1 MNKTKRII
9 ISAIITFVV
18 VAIAF
23 YVVLPPINPQS
34 IDFWGFVAFAAI
46 LFGVCNGLIDYKCNG
61 SKGAN
66 KFKTKNKI
74 KKDPFYVVVTVVA
87 IIPIAVILIGNII
100 SSTFFNAYEYSNII
114 TVKDA
119 VFEEDMPE
127 TDTVTNIAL
136 MDSESATIIGNR
148 KLGSLSHVVSQYEVA
163 SKYSQ
168 INYHG
173 VPKKVANLEY
183 VGFFKWFNNR
193 ENGVPGYVMVDPV
206 NISAEYVE
214 FSKPIK
220 YVESAYFNEDLY
232 RALRFK
238 YPTKIFDNFSF
249 EIDEAGNPY
258 YIVACS
264 TPKIGLFG
272 AYDISEVIRFDP
284 CTGES
289 EITSVKDSP
298 SWIDNVYTG
307 ALASEKYDWHGMYA
321 NGFWNSVIG
330 NKDCK
335 VTTDDFG
342 YIMMEDDVCY
352 FTGVTSVTSDESN
365 IGFIISNA
373 RTGEYKFYSI
383 VGAEEYSAMESAQGE
398 VQEKRYTASFPS
410 LINVAGEATYIMVL
424 KDDAGIVRLYALVN
438 VEYYTV
444 VATGETQEDA
454 KKAYIEKLKQ
464 EKIIEDE
471 IEDDTSEEEVATKNK
486 TITVTDIRMPVIDG
500 NTVVYITD
508 ENGEVYKQLL
518 SDNES
523 LMLVTL
529 GKKYTVEYF
538 DTDVKQIKQ
547 IYSIT
552 EFKE

>member
-1 MNKTKRII
+1 
-9 ISAIITFVV
+9 
-18 VAIAF
+18 
-23 YVVLPPINPQS
+23 
-34 IDFWGFVAFAAI
+34 
-46 LFGVCNGLIDYKCNG
+46 
-61 SKGAN
+61 
-66 KFKTKNKI
+66 
-74 KKDPFYVVVTVVA
+74 
-87 IIPIAVILIGNII
+87 
-100 SSTFFNAYEYSNII
+100 
-114 TVKDA
+114 
-119 VFEEDMPE
+119 
-127 TDTVTNIAL
+127 
-136 MDSESATIIGNR
+136 
-148 KLGSLSHVVSQYEVA
+148 
-163 SKYSQ
+163 
-168 INYHG
+168 
-173 VPKKVANLEY
+173 
-183 VGFFKWFNNR
+183 
-193 ENGVPGYVMVDPV
+193 
-206 NISAEYVE
+206 
-214 FSKPIK
+214 
-220 YVESAYFNEDLY
+220 
-232 RALRFK
+232 
-238 YPTKIFDNFSF
+238 
-249 EIDEAGNPY
+249 
-258 YIVACS
+258 
-264 TPKIGLFG
+264 
-272 AYDISEVIRFDP
+272 
-284 CTGES
+284 
-289 EITSVKDSP
+289 
-298 SWIDNVYTG
+298 
-307 ALASEKYDWHGMYA
+307 
-321 NGFWNSVIG
+321 
-330 NKDCK
+330 
-335 VTTDDFG
+335 
-342 YIMMEDDVCY
+342 MEDDVCY

-444 VATGETQEDA
+444 VATGETQESA

-464 EKIIEDE
+464 EKIIEDKTE
-471 IEDDTSEEEVATKNK
+471 EDASDEVKTKNK